1 MCLILCFLLSSR
13 RRQTRC
19 ALVTGV
25 QTCALPIYSAQMAH
39 FVPALAEG
47 VRFVMDFVDFDSAK
61 YAAYGAQGFGPMAW
75 INRREGRALLD
86 FERKVAERAD
96 LCAFVSEAEA
106 ALFRRASGLGP
117 DRFVGVDNGV
127 AR

>member
-1 MCLILCFLLSSR
+1 
-13 RRQTRC
+13 
-19 ALVTGV
+19 
-25 QTCALPIYSAQMAH
+25 
-39 FVPALAEG
+39 
-47 VRFVMDFVDFDSAK
+47 MDFVDFDSAK

-106 ALFRRASGLGP
+106 ALFRRASGLGSY
-117 DRFVGVDNGV
+117 RIVGVDNGV
-127 AR
+127 ALGFFDPLADFPAVDRPEGGLDRTSECR